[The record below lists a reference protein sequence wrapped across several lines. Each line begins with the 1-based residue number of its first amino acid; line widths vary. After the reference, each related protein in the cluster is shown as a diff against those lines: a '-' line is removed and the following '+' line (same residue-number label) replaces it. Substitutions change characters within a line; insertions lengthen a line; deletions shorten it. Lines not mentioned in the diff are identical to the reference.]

1 MVNAS
6 AGHWQHAL
14 HANDD
19 GEEPQLIRKPRVMTT
34 PSASEPAHF
43 NLIIRNSGKPTFDE
57 QVAVFK
63 SVGAS
68 FDGSTQTWWVPLER
82 VLTGDQ
88 PGIDALFEAARE
100 HKTSVW
106 LERRSPREA

>member
-1 MVNAS
+1 
-6 AGHWQHAL
+6 
-14 HANDD
+14 
-19 GEEPQLIRKPRVMTT
+19 MTT

-43 NLIIRNSGKPTFDE
+43 NLIIRNSGEPTFDE

-68 FDGSTQTWWVPLER
+68 FDGSNRTWWVPLER

-100 HKTSVW
+100 YKTSVW
-106 LERRSPREA
+106 LERRPPKEA